1 MSSILI
7 KNGLVYDGIES
18 PPVKTDVLVRGE
30 KIVGLGT
37 FPKSQADKT
46 IDAAGAI
53 VTPGIVDVNTDSD
66 HFLSIFLEPHQTDF
80 IKQGVTAIIGGN
92 CGMSLAPL
100 LDGSLDS
107 IREWSDTSKV
117 NVDWRSIRGFLDILK
132 KRKIGVN
139 FGTLVGHSTVRQAL
153 TRGEPRDLT
162 ETELNSFKEVL
173 AQALKEGAFG
183 LSIGLSYLPLCRIPF
198 REIRELVKITAS
210 AKGVYATHLRDAGEG
225 LEDSI
230 AEVIDVT
237 RETGVN
243 LEISHFQP
251 LKNFI
256 KSYRQ
261 SLETIEKESAQV
273 LIHFDCYPFETT
285 ARPIFTLLPPWVQ
298 NSSLEIMFDR
308 LISPHLEGRILE
320 YLWKLRSSDLTIGYV
335 PSPFQRLCG
344 KTLEEF
350 AGDMNVPPPQALL
363 RLMRFVRLRA
373 IVFNRDID
381 EKVLEDFMNSP
392 RAIISSNGAGL
403 AEGEFKHERNWNTFP
418 KFLKWASSGGLS
430 LEKAVAKITSIPAR
444 KYGINK
450 RGVIG
455 EGCYADLAVWRSY
468 RPSEVLLNGVVVLE
482 EGRPINVLAGKVLKK
497 NL

>member
-37 FPKSQADKT
+37 FSKSQADKT
-46 IDAAGAI
+46 IDAVGAI
-53 VTPGIVDVNTDSD
+53 VTPGIVDINTDSD

-107 IREWSDTSKV
+107 IREWGDTSKV
-117 NVDWRSIRGFLDILK
+117 NVNWRSMEEFLDVFK
-132 KRKIGVN
+132 ERKIGIN

-153 TRGEPRDLT
+153 TQREPRDLT
-162 ETELNSFKEVL
+162 EAELNSFKEIL
-173 AQALKEGAFG
+173 AQALRDGAFG
-183 LSIGLSYLPLCRIPF
+183 LSIGLSYLPLRRVPF
-198 REIRELVKITAS
+198 REIKELVKVTAS
-210 AKGVYATHLRDAGEG
+210 AKGVYAVHLRDAGEG
-225 LEDSI
+225 LEDSL

-237 RETGVN
+237 QETGAN

-251 LKNFI
+251 LKNFAE
-256 KSYRQ
+256 SYRK

-285 ARPIFTLLPPWVQ
+285 ARPIFTLLPPWAQ
-298 NSSLEIMFDR
+298 NSNLEIMFDR

-320 YLWKLRSSDLTIGYV
+320 QLRKLRSSDLTIGYV
-335 PSPFQRLCG
+335 PPPFQRLCG

-350 AGDMNVPPPQALL
+350 AGDVNVPPPQALL
-363 RLMRFVRLRA
+363 RLMRLTRLRA

-381 EKVLEDFMNSP
+381 EKILEDFMNSP
-392 RAIISSNGAGL
+392 AAIISSNGASL
-403 AEGEFKHERNWNTFP
+403 SEGEFKHERNWNTFP
-418 KFLKWASSGGLS
+418 KFLKWAGDGGLS
-430 LEKAVAKITSIPAR
+430 LGKAVAKITSIPAR
-444 KYGINK
+444 KYSINK
-450 RGVIG
+450 RGLIE
-455 EGCYADLAVWRSY
+455 EGYYADLTVWRDNQA
-468 RPSEVLLNGVVVLE
+468 SEVLLNGVVVLE
-482 EGRPINVLAGKVLKK
+482 EGKPLNVLAGKVLRK